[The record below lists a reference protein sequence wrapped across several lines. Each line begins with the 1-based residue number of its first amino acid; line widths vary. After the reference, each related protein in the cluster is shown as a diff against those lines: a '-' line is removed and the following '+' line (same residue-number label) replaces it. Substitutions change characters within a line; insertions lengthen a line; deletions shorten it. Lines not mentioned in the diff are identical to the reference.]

1 MMDRPD
7 APARGRPSAWRRR
20 SELPGLWFVA
30 PALVLFALFNFY
42 PMLRALYLSLTEYN
56 LVSEPTFVGPA
67 NYLAL
72 LGDDRFLKAFG
83 NTLVYMVGT
92 TLPLWAL
99 ALGVALGLHRQRRFQ
114 GALQAMYFLPVVL
127 SGVSVAVA
135 WKILF
140 HPNGLVNTL
149 IGPFTD
155 EPIRWL
161 SSATWAPVAMILL
174 TVWQELGFY
183 VVIFMAGLQQIPRE
197 FYDAGRIDG
206 AGGFGLLRNITLP
219 LLRPA
224 MVLVMVV
231 SLVHA
236 FQAFTYQFIL
246 TRGGPSDA
254 TNVLS
259 LYIYSS
265 AFSYLRM
272 GAAAAMSIVMMVV
285 IVMLTL
291 TQMRLV
297 RDEDTS
303 FD

>member
-1 MMDRPD
+1 
-7 APARGRPSAWRRR
+7 
-20 SELPGLWFVA
+20 
-30 PALVLFALFNFY
+30 
-42 PMLRALYLSLTEYN
+42 MLRALYLSLTEYN
-56 LVSEPTFVGPA
+56 LVSPPTFVGLD

-72 LGDDRFLKAFG
+72 LSDDRFLKAFG
-83 NTLVYMVGT
+83 NTIWYMVGT
-92 TLPLWAL
+92 TVPLWVLSL
-99 ALGVALGLHRQRRFQ
+99 AVALGLHAQRRLQ
-114 GALQAMYFLPVVL
+114 GVLQTMYFLPVVL

-135 WKILF
+135 WKVLY
-140 HPNGLVNTL
+140 HPSGLVNTL
-149 IGPFTD
+149 LGPMTD

-161 SSATWAPVAMILL
+161 TSATWAPIAVIILSI
-174 TVWQELGFY
+174 WQELGFY

-197 FYDAGRIDG
+197 FYEAARLDG
-206 AGGFGLLRNITLP
+206 AGGRHLVRHVTLP

-224 MVLVMVV
+224 MILVMVV
-231 SLVHA
+231 SLVHG
-236 FQAFTYQFIL
+236 FQTFTYQFIL

-285 IVMLTL
+285 IIALTL

-297 RDEDTS
+297 RADETS

>member
-1 MMDRPD
+1 
-7 APARGRPSAWRRR
+7 
-20 SELPGLWFVA
+20 V
-30 PALVLFALFNFY
+30 PALLFFAVFNFY
-42 PMLRALYLSLTEYN
+42 PMVRAFYLSLTEYN
-56 LVSEPTFVGPA
+56 LVSPAEFVGAA
-67 NYLAL
+67 NYVAL
-72 LGDDRFLKAFG
+72 LGDDRFVKAFG
-83 NTLVYMVGT
+83 NTILYMVGT
-92 TLPLWAL
+92 TVPLWVL
-99 ALGVALGLHRQRRFQ
+99 ALGVALGLHRQRRLQ
-114 GALQAMYFLPVVL
+114 GLLQTMYFLPVVL

-135 WKILF
+135 WKVLY
-140 HPNGLVNTL
+140 HPYGLVNSL
-149 IGPFTD
+149 LGPVTE

-161 SSATWAPVAMILL
+161 ASPTWAPVAMILL

-197 FYDAGRIDG
+197 FYDAGRLDG
-206 AGGFGLLRNITLP
+206 ASGPGLLRHITLP

-285 IVMLTL
+285 IITL
-291 TQMRLV
+291 SLAQMRLV
-297 RDEDTS
+297 RAEETS